1 MTRTAAAPPDRAASH
16 GASLSAAAAMKLAGI
31 AAIAWQIVRPVM
43 LVVTMID
50 CDRDRILACRVASV
64 PLACAGVN
72 LKVCARA
79 CGGHC
84 GLVTVGV

>member
-1 MTRTAAAPPDRAASH
+1 
-16 GASLSAAAAMKLAGI
+16 MKLAGI

-43 LVVTMID
+43 LVTID

-84 GLVTVGV
+84 GWVTVGV